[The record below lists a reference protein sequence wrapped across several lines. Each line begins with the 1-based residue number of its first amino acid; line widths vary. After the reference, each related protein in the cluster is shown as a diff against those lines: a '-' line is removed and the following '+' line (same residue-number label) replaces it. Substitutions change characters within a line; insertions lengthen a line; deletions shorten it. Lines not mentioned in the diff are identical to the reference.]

1 MSDDERVGLYVSLKS
16 LDRLTVLLEGKGIE
30 IPPVFSGLLDQAW
43 RWLAEGKKVT
53 LKGVEKT
60 MRSTVVDEQV
70 ARVDSILLNMY
81 LYALS
86 DLAQYFKEGEFESL
100 ECVEAAVIDFYDFY
114 VAQMHLDNIGGAG
127 AVVFSSAQ
135 ETAVKE
141 DPIFASELSMLSDD
155 RAFAKNQVDW
165 SGIESTR

>member
-1 MSDDERVGLYVSLKS
+1 MSDDERVGLYVVLKS
-16 LDRLTVLLEGKGIE
+16 LDRLTVLLEGKGIV
-30 IPPVFSGLLDQAW
+30 IPTVFIGLLDQAW

-53 LKGVEKT
+53 LKGVGKA
-60 MRSTVVDEQV
+60 MRSTVVDEQD
-70 ARVDSILLNMY
+70 AKAEGILLNMY

-86 DLAQYFKEGEFESL
+86 DLAQYFKEGELESL

-114 VAQMHLDNIGGAG
+114 VAQMHLESIGGTG
-127 AVVFSSAQ
+127 AVVFSAAQ

-141 DPIFASELSMLSDD
+141 DPIFAGELSMLSAD
-155 RAFAKNQVDW
+155 RAFSKKQVGW

>member
-1 MSDDERVGLYVSLKS
+1 MSDDERVGLYVVLKS
-16 LDRLTVLLEGKGIE
+16 LDRLTVLLEGKGIV
-30 IPPVFSGLLDQAW
+30 IPTVFTGLLDQAW

-60 MRSTVVDEQV
+60 MRSTVVDEQD
-70 ARVDSILLNMY
+70 AKTESILLNMY

-114 VAQMHLDNIGGAG
+114 VAQMHLENIGGTG
-127 AVVFSSAQ
+127 AVVFSAAQ

-141 DPIFASELSMLSDD
+141 DPIFAGELSMLSSD
-155 RAFAKNQVDW
+155 RAFAKKQVDW